1 MNLGDRGTVARIM
14 ATIRVFLSLS
24 REEEKSQNPVHMK
37 TKHLSLVLILVLAY
51 FSALP
56 SSQAVNPPPDGG
68 YPGGNTAEGPGRP
81 S

>member
-1 MNLGDRGTVARIM
+1 VAIIRI
-14 ATIRVFLSLS
+14 ILSLS
-24 REEEKSQNPVHMK
+24 REDEKSENRVHMK
-37 TKHLSLVLILVLAY
+37 TTKLSLVLIPVLAY

-68 YPGGNTAEGPGRP
+68 YPGGNTAEGQNAP